1 MDLEQSLWSCSE
13 ISQSQRLLE
22 SLSGPRWVWVMAMM
36 IWSGWDKNE
45 VTRRGRG
52 GPGTVLLVLEYVL
65 VMWSGLGGFDWFRVG
80 FECWMMAWT
89 GWDRCREAR

>member
-1 MDLEQSLWSCSE
+1 MDLEQSLWSCSG

-22 SLSGPRWVWVMAMM
+22 ALSGPWWVWVMAMM

-52 GPGTVLLVLEYVL
+52 RPVTVLLVLE
-65 VMWSGLGGFDWFRVG
+65 
-80 FECWMMAWT
+80 
-89 GWDRCREAR
+89 